1 MEHELL
7 HNNLHFVIEGR
18 SKRALHGMGPCA
30 ATVAAPPPP
39 SHRYTFDLI
48 RKKLTKLKTVT
59 TIDIEVMIA
68 RLSFVAERI
77 KN

>member
-1 MEHELL
+1 MMEHELL

-30 ATVAAPPPP
+30 AAVAAPPP
-39 SHRYTFDLI
+39 HRYTFDLI

-59 TIDIEVMIA
+59 TIDIEVMIT

>member
-1 MEHELL
+1 MMEHELL

-30 ATVAAPPPP
+30 AAAATSPP
-39 SHRYTFDLI
+39 HRYTFDLI

>member
-30 ATVAAPPPP
+30 APPP
-39 SHRYTFDLI
+39 HRYTFDLI